1 MAHVFLALSSKTVF
15 FLQMKVVLSTV
26 LQNILRFLFA
36 GGSSPEDYLSI
47 YFLKLSGIFFPL
59 IWLAELVDTENQLY
73 LVWAQG
79 SLVLIQR
86 LFWWLGTFWK
96 RNQDGGR

>member
-1 MAHVFLALSSKTVF
+1 MSFKHSVTELSF
-15 FLQMKVVLSTV
+15 YLQMKVVLSTV

-36 GGSSPEDYLSI
+36 GGSSPEDFLSI
-47 YFLKLSGIFFPL
+47 YFFETFWNLFFPM
-59 IWLAELVDTENQLY
+59 WLAELVHSQNQLY
-73 LVWAQG
+73 LVWTQG

-96 RNQDGGR
+96 RNQDRGR